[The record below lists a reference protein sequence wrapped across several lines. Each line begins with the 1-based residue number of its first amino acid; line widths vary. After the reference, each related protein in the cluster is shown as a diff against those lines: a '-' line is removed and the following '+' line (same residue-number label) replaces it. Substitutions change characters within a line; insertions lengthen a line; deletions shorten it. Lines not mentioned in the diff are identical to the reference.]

1 VEGVFRHRD
10 FRLLLYGQAASTIGD
25 RIVFVALALYVTELG
40 SPSDVGIVLACHALP
55 LVGFLLL
62 GGVWADRLPRHR
74 VMVVTDLV
82 RFGLHAL
89 LAALIFTGAVEIW
102 HIALIEAGF
111 GTAEAFFRPAY
122 TGLVPQTVP
131 EEQIQPAKA
140 AFGTVE
146 TLAEFLG
153 PALATALVLLIGP
166 GFAFAIDA
174 ATFLVSAAFLVR
186 LRPRERGEVSERTS
200 VLAEI
205 RDGWSEVR
213 SRNWI
218 WVIVL
223 VFSIGLLTGFGPY
236 MTLGPTVSLE
246 HWDTR
251 AVYGILASVLG
262 AGTIVGALIGF
273 RWRPRHPMR
282 TGMLL
287 SLPWPAFFALFAL
300 GLPVAVLVP
309 VAFVA
314 GVGLM
319 LFGIWWET
327 ALAER
332 VPPHMLSRVSAYDW
346 MGSLALLPI
355 GYVLA
360 GPLGEALGASDV
372 LAVGGAISLAALLC
386 ALLVRDVRE
395 LERL

>member
-40 SPSDVGIVLACHALP
+40 SPSDVGIVLACHAVP
-55 LVGFLLL
+55 LVAFLLI

-74 VMVVTDLV
+74 VMVVTDLI
-82 RFGLHAL
+82 RFALHAL
-89 LAALIFTGAVEIW
+89 LAALIFTGTVEIW
-102 HIALIEAGF
+102 MIALIEAGF

-131 EEQIQPAKA
+131 EEEIQPAKA

-146 TLAEFLG
+146 TVAEFLG
-153 PALATALVLLIGP
+153 PALATALVLLVGP
-166 GFAFAIDA
+166 GSAFAIDA

-186 LRPRERGEVSERTS
+186 MRPRERGVAGERTT
-200 VLAEI
+200 VLTEL
-205 RDGWSEVR
+205 REGWSQVR
-213 SRNWI
+213 SRT
-218 WVIVL
+218 WVWAIIL

-236 MTLGPTVSLE
+236 MTLGPTISIE

-251 AVYGILASVLG
+251 AVYGILASVMG

-287 SLPWPAFFALFAL
+287 ALPWPVSFGAFAL
-300 GLPVAVLVP
+300 GLPVPLLV
-309 VAFVA
+309 VISFGA
-314 GVGLM
+314 GVGVM

-332 VPPHMLSRVSAYDW
+332 VPPHVLSRVTAYDW

-372 LAVGGAISLAALLC
+372 VAVGSAISLAALLC
-386 ALLVRDVRE
+386 AFLVRDVRQ

>member
-1 VEGVFRHRD
+1 
-10 FRLLLYGQAASTIGD
+10 
-25 RIVFVALALYVTELG
+25 
-40 SPSDVGIVLACHALP
+40 
-55 LVGFLLL
+55 
-62 GGVWADRLPRHR
+62 
-74 VMVVTDLV
+74 
-82 RFGLHAL
+82 
-89 LAALIFTGAVEIW
+89 
-102 HIALIEAGF
+102 
-111 GTAEAFFRPAY
+111 
-122 TGLVPQTVP
+122 
-131 EEQIQPAKA
+131 
-140 AFGTVE
+140 
-146 TLAEFLG
+146 
-153 PALATALVLLIGP
+153 VLLVGP

-186 LRPRERGEVSERTS
+186 LRPRERGEVSERTT

-287 SLPWPAFFALFAL
+287 SLPWPAFFAVFAL

-360 GPLGEALGASDV
+360 GPLGEALGASEV